1 MQRTK
6 SSTAGSTR
14 SFGNSESGMARKH
27 GPPPENSGCRSLIPW
42 GVPVEPARP
51 LASGCED
58 GGSSTS
64 QHRRAAENYTHA
76 EAFSG
81 RSIE

>member
-1 MQRTK
+1 MQRTA

-14 SFGNSESGMARKH
+14 SFGNGELGMARKH
-27 GPPPENSGCRSLIPW
+27 APPPQNSGCRSLIPW
-42 GVPVEPARP
+42 GVPIEPVRP

-58 GGSSTS
+58 GGSLTS
-64 QHRRAAENYTHA
+64 QHWRAAEDYTHT

-81 RSIE
+81 GCIE